1 MQLRLHDQARDVLQV
16 IDVENNKYMK
26 ALRFWIEIAKH
37 VLNAWDTVSA
47 DMGYSPFANKQA
59 KTSPKPTV
67 KE

>member
-1 MQLRLHDQARDVLQV
+1 
-16 IDVENNKYMK
+16 MK

-47 DMGYSPFANKQA
+47 DMGYSPFTNGKKNAQTTA
-59 KTSPKPTV
+59 KV